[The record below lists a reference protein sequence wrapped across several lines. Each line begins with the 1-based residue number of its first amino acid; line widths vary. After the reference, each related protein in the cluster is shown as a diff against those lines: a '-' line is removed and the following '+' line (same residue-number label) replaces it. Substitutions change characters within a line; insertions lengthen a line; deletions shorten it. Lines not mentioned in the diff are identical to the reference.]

1 MPRMNVNRQLSTP
14 RFFTGEGAAGSRAE
28 GASLTSGDAPVPSRE
43 SADRVRAEIIAGL
56 SAAGGMRIAPKYFYD
71 ALGSALFTAICQ
83 LDEYYPTRTEASII
97 GKALPDLAG
106 LLAPASTLID
116 LGACDCVKG
125 LRLLQA
131 IEFGQYA
138 AIDISA
144 DFLRDAVLDVQR
156 ALPRLDVLGIG
167 ADFTDGLRL
176 PAQVRVENRVF
187 FYPGSSIGNFTPLA
201 ATKLLKQWRGLCG
214 NDARLLIGVDLV
226 KDAATLEAAYDDAI
240 GVTAAFNL
248 NVLRHVNRLAGTDFD
263 PRQWRHRAHFNAEDS
278 RIEMHLVAQSALQVR
293 WPGGA
298 REVRKGESIH
308 TENSY
313 KYTVDGFGHVL
324 QSAGWRISRV
334 WTDEREWFGLILA
347 EPTGA

>member
-1 MPRMNVNRQLSTP
+1 
-14 RFFTGEGAAGSRAE
+14 
-28 GASLTSGDAPVPSRE
+28 
-43 SADRVRAEIIAGL
+43 
-56 SAAGGMRIAPKYFYD
+56 MRIAPKYFYD

-83 LDEYYPTRTEASII
+83 LDEYYPTRTEAAII
-97 GKALPDLAG
+97 GDALPELAK
-106 LLAPASTLID
+106 LLPSGATLVD
-116 LGACDCVKG
+116 LGACDCLKG

-131 IEFGQYA
+131 IPFEQYA

-176 PAQVRVENRVF
+176 PPEVQQAARVF

-201 ATKLLKQWRGLCG
+201 ATKLLKQWRGLCAG
-214 NDARLLIGVDLV
+214 DGRLLIGVDLV
-226 KDAATLEAAYDDAI
+226 KDVATLEAAYDDAI

-263 PRQWRHRAHFNAEDS
+263 PRQWRHRARFDADAS
-278 RIEMHLVAQSALQVR
+278 RIEMHLVAQSDLRVS
-293 WPGGA
+293 WPGGK
-298 REVRKGESIH
+298 REVRASDTIH

-313 KYTVDGFGHVL
+313 KYTVEGFGRVL
-324 QSAGWRISRV
+324 RSAGWRTRRV
-334 WTDEREWFGLILA
+334 WTDERDWFALILA
-347 EPTGA
+347 ESDGGEA